1 MSSKKFMKKV
11 NDFKKKLI
19 NKNREKLS
27 IKTKEEVHY
36 QLSFTNEDIQES
48 IEIYKDLIR
57 CNRTENPENFDKD
70 TDYLL
75 HLYCYGG
82 QAGIDAMIANG
93 DVITETV
100 AEELLREC
108 S

>member
-27 IKTKEEVHY
+27 VKDKEINY
-36 QLSFTNEDIQES
+36 QLGFSNEDIQES

-82 QAGIDAMIANG
+82 QVGIDAMIANG

>member
-1 MSSKKFMKKV
+1 MSYKKMIRKLNGLKK
-11 NDFKKKLI
+11 NLI

-27 IKTKEEVHY
+27 VKTEEVNY
-36 QLSFTNEDIQES
+36 QVSFSNKDIQES

-57 CNRTENPENFDKD
+57 INRSKGDGNYDKE

-75 HLYCYGG
+75 NYYCYGG
-82 QAGIDAMIANG
+82 QEGIDAMIRNG

-100 AEELLREC
+100 AEELLRC

>member
-27 IKTKEEVHY
+27 VKDKEINY
-36 QLSFTNEDIQES
+36 QLGFSNKDIQES

-57 CNRTENPENFDKD
+57 INRSENPENYDKK

-75 HLYCYGG
+75 HYYCYGG
-82 QAGIDAMIANG
+82 QAGIDAMIENG
-93 DVITETV
+93 DVITETA
-100 AEELLREC
+100 AEQLLKEC

>member
-1 MSSKKFMKKV
+1 MSSKKMIRKTDGFRK
-11 NDFKKKLI
+11 NLI

-27 IKTKEEVHY
+27 VKDKEINC
-36 QLSFTNEDIQES
+36 QLGFSNEDIQES

-57 CNRTENPENFDKD
+57 INRSENPENYDKE

-75 HLYCYGG
+75 NYYCYGG
-82 QAGIDAMIANG
+82 QEGINAMIRNG

>member
-27 IKTKEEVHY
+27 VKDKEIKY
-36 QLSFTNEDIQES
+36 QVGFTTEDIQES

-57 CNRTENPENFDKD
+57 INRSKGDGNYDKE

-75 HLYCYGG
+75 NYYCYGG
-82 QAGIDAMIANG
+82 QEGINAMIRNG